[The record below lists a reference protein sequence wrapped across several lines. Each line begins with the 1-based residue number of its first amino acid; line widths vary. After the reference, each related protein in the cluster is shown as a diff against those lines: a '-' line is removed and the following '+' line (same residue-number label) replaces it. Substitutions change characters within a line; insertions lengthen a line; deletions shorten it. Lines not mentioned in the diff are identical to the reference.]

1 MNADHTNYD
10 LLYNPRLTVKEFPQI
25 VERWQRESEKARARL
40 DCYLD
45 VPYGPD
51 ESERMDI
58 FRARGASK
66 GLLMF
71 IHGGYWRALD
81 KRDFS
86 FVATALA
93 DAGITVA
100 VPNYALCPKV
110 QIRDIV
116 MQMVQAGAWLYRNG
130 GHFGAPYG
138 NLYVAGHSSGG
149 HLAAM
154 LLACLW
160 PAYARDLPA
169 KVVRAALSVSGV
181 YDLREIVKVPTVN
194 SDAKLTERTALAVS
208 PAFLPPATDAPLY
221 TAVGGDEIEGFH
233 IQNGIIAE
241 QWKRVHQT
249 DVPCPGENHFTVLDQ
264 IARPGSALHK
274 AVLRMM
280 GI

>member
-1 MNADHTNYD
+1 MNAEHTNYD
-10 LLYNPRLTVKEFPQI
+10 LLYNPRLTVKGYARI
-25 VERWQRESEKARARL
+25 IERWQRDAQKARARL

-45 VPYGPD
+45 VPYGAD
-51 ESERMDI
+51 QTENMDI
-58 FRARGASK
+58 FRARGPSK

-81 KRDFS
+81 KSDFS
-86 FVATALA
+86 FVAPALT

-116 MQMVQAGAWLYRNG
+116 MQLVQAGAWLHRNG
-130 GHFGAPYG
+130 GNFGAPYG
-138 NLYVAGHSSGG
+138 ILHVAGHSSGG

-154 LLACLW
+154 LLACQW
-160 PAYARDLPA
+160 PAYAHDLP
-169 KVVRAALSVSGV
+169 KQVVRAALSMSGL

-194 SDAKLTERTALAVS
+194 CDVRLTDRSALAVS

-221 TAVGGDEIEGFH
+221 TAVGGDENEGFQ
-233 IQNGIIAE
+233 IQNAIIRKKWE
-241 QWKRVHQT
+241 RVHAA
-249 DVPCPGENHFTVLDQ
+249 DIACPGDNHFTVLDQ
-264 IARPGSALHK
+264 LTRPDSALFK
-274 AVLRMM
+274 AALRMM

>member
-10 LLYNPRLTVKEFPQI
+10 LLYNPRLTVKEYPQI
-25 VERWQRESEKARARL
+25 DERWQRDSEKARAHL

-45 VPYGPD
+45 VPYGAD
-51 ESERMDI
+51 ASERLDI
-58 FRARGASK
+58 FRARGPSK

-71 IHGGYWRALD
+71 IHGGYWRARD
-81 KRDFS
+81 KREFS
-86 FVATALA
+86 FIAPALA

-110 QIRDIV
+110 QVRDIV

-138 NLYVAGHSSGG
+138 NLHVAGHSAGG

-160 PAYARDLPA
+160 PAYARDLPM

-181 YDLREIVKVPTVN
+181 YDLREIVNVPTVN
-194 SDAKLTERTALAVS
+194 CDVKLTERAALVVS
-208 PAFLPPATDAPLY
+208 PAFLPPATDAPFY
-221 TAVGGDEIEGFH
+221 TAVGGDETEGFH

-241 QWKRVHQT
+241 KWKRVHRT
-249 DVPCPGENHFTVLDQ
+249 DVACPGDNHFTVLD
-264 IARPGSALHK
+264 RLCESGSPLFR